1 MKTNRKPQAQSASQ
15 FENLISQFENLI
27 SRLEQIRRDF
37 YDQIPDSD
45 DTDDTVFENAI
56 NEAQTVIGSCMA
68 QRLVDQIRQR
78 NGGGR

>member
-1 MKTNRKPQAQSASQ
+1 MKTNRKQQAQPAT
-15 FENLISQFENLI
+15 QFENLI

-68 QRLVDQIRQR
+68 QRLVDRIRLR
-78 NGGGR
+78 NGEGR